1 MAKKQFSINSFMQ
14 LSPEKQAQAIER
26 ETNKLIARLPS
37 LKKHLKMY
45 NETSDEM
52 YNLSQEEVEFQGIR
66 YAKAVRG
73 GEISTPSS
81 QRAYQNFI
89 KNLYKYTRPNIG
101 DIAKEVGEKRFNSW
115 WDTLKE
121 HATDED
127 LAYANYLIMQMS
139 EKDKLGFTRSKY
151 FIDNANWN
159 SKDTFEKGFDEGMI
173 SIQTLELELYVQKNC
188 PHITTRNIYNEQI
201 STDKKNIVR
210 RGIRSKRKKG

>member
-1 MAKKQFSINSFMQ
+1 MAKKLDINSFLK
-14 LSPEKQAQAIER
+14 LSPEKQAQVIER
-26 ETNKLIARLPS
+26 ETSKLIARLPS
-37 LKKHLKMY
+37 LKKQLQMY

-52 YNLSQEEVEFQGIR
+52 YNLTQQEVEFQGIR

-73 GEISTPSS
+73 GEISTPASK
-81 QRAYQNFI
+81 QAYQNYI
-89 KNLYKYTRPNIG
+89 KNLMRYTRPNIG
-101 DIAKEVGEKRFNSW
+101 DIAKEVGEKRFESW
-115 WDTLKE
+115 WDTLKS

-159 SKDTFEKGFDEGMI
+159 SKDTFQKSFDEGMI

-201 STDKKNIVR
+201 SIDGKNIIR
-210 RGIRSKRKKG
+210 RGIRGKKKKG